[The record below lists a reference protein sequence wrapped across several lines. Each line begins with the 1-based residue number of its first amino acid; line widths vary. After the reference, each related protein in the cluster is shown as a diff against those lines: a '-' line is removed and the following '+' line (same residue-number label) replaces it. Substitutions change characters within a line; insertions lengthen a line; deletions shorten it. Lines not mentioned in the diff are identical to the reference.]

1 MDSLLAYK
9 ATDLASVMFKET
21 NKTKIQRSHYMTNL
35 G

>member
-21 NKTKIQRSHYMTNL
+21 NKTKIYKNL
-35 G
+35 TT